1 MSLYR
6 RMRNRAFLTSSL
18 AAMNA
23 VSVNAHAACSPDPT
37 ISGGQTICSGTDSD
51 GLSVTTATNILVQSG
66 ALVLPGTG
74 SASITLASIDS
85 LRVFGT
91 VDGNGVDGVLI
102 TNTAPYW
109 GMLDPYVGAS
119 PIYGQWGWIYP
130 GAVASITVD
139 AGATISGA
147 SAIKLAQRL
156 DNSQGNILLTLDNL
170 GTLTG
175 TAGPALVMQA
185 GTSINY
191 MRNYAT
197 GMIGG
202 ISGKFGSLINDGII
216 DGGAVSA
223 IQTTG
228 NGPITNQGTIRST
241 SESAAISLQ
250 YSSIS
255 NTGLIA
261 NYGSGAAILASGAL
275 YLDNRGDIVGSIR
288 ISGSQAST
296 IDTSQGT
303 VSGDIIF
310 GTGND
315 LFYGGAYDP
324 LLGRFA
330 NVTGMVDGGAGIDT
344 VAVILTQNSALN
356 STNTPL
362 NFERFQ
368 FTLDNNARVEL
379 NDGFNLDYGISLG
392 GTGTLIINR
401 DATSEGPLVTAL
413 YSYPSTIGLINNGNL
428 TAKMANV
435 NTFAV
440 TLGNLGIAE
449 NTGTITAIE
458 GAGVQMSTIYGGS
471 DTGFANNGTIIA
483 DGTGLALSSST
494 FTNSGT
500 IHSNKGIAV
509 VTSYTPA
516 GGNNVNSGTLEGHTA
531 GVRLDSAS
539 FINSG
544 TISASSG
551 LGVNLGYYA
560 RFDNEESGVVTGTTA
575 AIGVSGYSYQTIIRN
590 AGVFNGDVR
599 LANGGGYDS
608 STDIFIDNGG
618 TVNGNLLLGGGDD
631 YLITDLAQQGN
642 LAGVTG
648 SIDAGTGFDTIRY
661 RVNSDIATALV
672 APAGFDAVGFELT
685 GGQTLDLQSVA
696 AQNLALAIG
705 GKGKANINAGLNQID
720 HVVLD
725 LAPLTTAQLV
735 GDSSTLRN
743 KLIVTSKGD
752 ISLTSNNGYA
762 YGLAAVNAGTATFEN
777 AGTISVTSSGGW
789 YQPSAITGGTLVTTN
804 GGIVLDGATG
814 ISGATRLINS
824 GTIEQASNARS
835 SDAIIGVS
843 SIENS
848 GTISVDGM
856 AITGYG
862 FFSSATKV
870 ENSGLIESRAGIAIN
885 SSYTSIIN
893 QASGTIRGQAMA
905 IYGESGMLV
914 LNAGMIEGDVILGS
928 PYGWYGSRSTYVA
941 NGGTLNGNLRFGS
954 PSDVLLTQ
962 EGVTGVSGSIDAG
975 DGFDLFGRFYT
986 ANASTAIGS
995 ALPASFEGELVESI
1009 GSNTIVTLTGSD
1021 GGHGLQIAGD
1031 GQIVNRATIG
1041 GPLTAT
1047 YDASVATD
1055 GIGVLSSFINEGT
1068 LDGGFSGVVQS
1079 FTNKGMINGPVD
1091 LGLEDATARNEGTIN
1106 GDVRL
1111 SNGNARF
1118 VEDLSAQIN
1127 GLVYGGS
1134 GDDTAL
1140 LDIGGG
1146 GTLGATS
1153 FEKFLEFEHFG
1164 VTGSGPIATQG
1175 VLQIDTLQLDGWFE
1189 LQAGSTLQTLGPVA
1203 VTGSNGPDHLIN
1215 HGTIIGDVDLG
1226 DGDDRFNF
1234 YQGSSV
1240 SGTVS
1245 GGAGVNQLAL
1255 YYTDDDTRHAIDLS
1269 PYRQF
1274 QRLSLESGI
1283 GTLSGNVSF
1292 GHIDVN
1298 AGRLIGLAG
1307 STITAGNGITV
1318 ANGATFGSAGTVN
1331 GAISVNGTLSPG
1343 ASPGAMTVN
1352 GNVAL
1357 NAGSVTVF
1365 EMTPP
1370 VSDAIVINGK
1380 LTVATGST
1388 LQLTG
1393 ERPLTSGIVYDLITA
1408 SDGISGQFTT
1418 IDKAASV
1425 LGFIRQTSTAI
1436 QLWGQFQLPEGTNA
1450 QVARTVDYVNG
1461 LLIAGT
1467 ASAGLLAAAPTMV
1480 DGNGAANA
1488 QLFAHLNPEAY
1499 ASALQMGV
1507 ENGLTLSNALR
1518 SIAFDAPAENSGWFG
1533 FGQAFGA
1540 WRRLPGDSVTGV
1552 STANVKTSGLLG
1564 GFGYGTQDLN
1574 FGAFAGH
1581 IDTRQDI
1588 DAIGASNNADGIVA
1602 GVMAK
1607 ARSGNFDLSLAIAY
1621 DGSRADTKRSITST
1635 LDVRSHYRLR
1645 SWTADFVVG
1654 YRFAV
1659 GGGFSLKPQFG
1670 FTHVESKRGTLSE
1683 VGNTPFL
1690 LDVPGKILK
1699 ADFINSD
1706 LFFSTG
1712 GGQHIRPWFSAG
1724 LRHQLSSRL
1733 DSAAGRFMSNRET
1746 LSVLGVSRD
1755 KTLTTV
1761 NGGVALDILNNLT
1774 LSLSGRTEFGA
1785 ETSARSA
1792 MAGIRLIF

>member
-6 RMRNRAFLTSSL
+6 RMRNRAFLTSSI
-18 AAMNA
+18 AAMTA

-37 ISGGQTICSGTDSD
+37 IPGGQTICSGADSD
-51 GLSVTTATNILVQSG
+51 GLSVMTATNILVQSG

-74 SASITLASIDS
+74 STSVTLASINS
-85 LRVFGT
+85 LRVSGT

-109 GMLDPYVGAS
+109 GMLDPHAGAS

-130 GAVASITVD
+130 GAVASITAD

-156 DNSQGNILLTLDNL
+156 DNSQGNILLTLDNS

-197 GMIGG
+197 GVIGG

-216 DGGAVSA
+216 DGDARSA

-288 ISGSQAST
+288 VAGSQTSN
-296 IDTSQGT
+296 IDTSQGA

-310 GTGND
+310 GAGND
-315 LFYGGAYDP
+315 LFYGGTYDP

-330 NVTGMVDGGAGIDT
+330 NVTGTVDGGAGIDT
-344 VAVILTQNSALN
+344 VAVILTQNTTLN

-362 NFERFQ
+362 NFEQFQ
-368 FTLDNNARVEL
+368 FTLGNNARVEL

-413 YSYPSTIGLINNGNL
+413 YSYPSTINLINNGNL

-435 NTFAV
+435 NTFAI

-449 NTGTITAIE
+449 NTGTITAID

-471 DTGFANNGTIIA
+471 DTGFANKGTIIA
-483 DGTGLALSSST
+483 DGIGLALSSST

-516 GGNNVNSGTLEGHTA
+516 GSNNVNSGTLEGHTV

-551 LGVNLGYYA
+551 LGVSLGYYA
-560 RFDNEESGVVTGTTA
+560 RFDNEESGAVTGTTA
-575 AIGVSGYSYQTIIRN
+575 AIGVAGYSYQTIIRN
-590 AGVFNGDVR
+590 AGVFNGDVH

-608 STDIFIDNGG
+608 STDIFVDNGG

-631 YLITDLAQQGN
+631 YLITDLARQGN

-648 SIDAGTGFDTIRY
+648 SIDAGIGFDTIRY

-672 APAGFDAVGFELT
+672 APAGFEAVSFELT
-685 GGQTLDLQSVA
+685 GDQSLDLQSA
-696 AQNLALAIG
+696 APQNLALAIG
-705 GKGKANINAGLNQID
+705 GKGKATINADLSQTD

-725 LAPLTTAQLV
+725 MAPLTTAQLV
-735 GDSSTLRN
+735 GDGSTLRN
-743 KLIVTSKGD
+743 ELLVTSKGD

-777 AGTISVTSSGGW
+777 AGTISVTGSGGW
-789 YQPSAITGGTLVTTN
+789 YQPSAIMGGTLVTNN
-804 GGIVLDGATG
+804 GGIVLDGASG
-814 ISGATRLINS
+814 ISGAIRLINN
-824 GTIEQASNARS
+824 GTIEQASNAHS
-835 SDAIIGVS
+835 SDAITGVS

-848 GTISVDGM
+848 GTISVDRS

-885 SSYTSIIN
+885 SSYTSIVN
-893 QASGTIRGQAMA
+893 QASGTIRGQTTA
-905 IYGESGMLV
+905 IYGDSGMSIV
-914 LNAGMIEGDVILGS
+914 NVGTIDGDVVLGS

-941 NGGTLNGNLRFGS
+941 NGGTLNGDLRFGS
-954 PSDVLLTQ
+954 ASDVLLTQ
-962 EGVTGVSGSIDAG
+962 EGVTGVNGSIDAG
-975 DGFDLFGRFYT
+975 DGLDLFGRFYT
-986 ANASTAIGS
+986 ANASTAIGGT
-995 ALPASFEGELVESI
+995 LPASFEGELVESV

-1021 GGHGLQIAGD
+1021 GGRGLQIAGD

-1041 GPLTAT
+1041 GLLTGT

-1055 GIGVLSSFINEGT
+1055 GIGVLSFFINEGT
-1068 LDGGFSGVVQS
+1068 LDGGFSGIVQS
-1079 FTNKGMINGPVD
+1079 FTNKGVINGPVE
-1091 LGLEDATARNEGTIN
+1091 LGLENATARNKGTIN

-1111 SNGNARF
+1111 SSGDERF
-1118 VEDLSAQIN
+1118 IQKLSTQIN
-1127 GLVYGGS
+1127 GLVYAGS
-1134 GDDTAL
+1134 GNDTVL
-1140 LDIGGG
+1140 LEMGGVR
-1146 GTLGATS
+1146 TLDATS

-1164 VTGSGPIATQG
+1164 VTGSDPVATQG
-1175 VLQIDTLQLDGWFE
+1175 VLQINTLQLDGRFE

-1203 VTGSNGPDHLIN
+1203 ATGSNGADHLIN
-1215 HGTIIGDVDLG
+1215 HGTIVGDVDLG
-1226 DGDDRFNF
+1226 DGDDRFDF

-1245 GGAGVNQLAL
+1245 GGADVNQLAL
-1255 YYTDDDTRHAIDLS
+1255 YYTDDDMRHAIDLS

-1274 QRLSLESGI
+1274 QRLALESGI

-1292 GHIDVN
+1292 NHIDVN

-1307 STITAGNGITV
+1307 STITAANGITV
-1318 ANGATFGSAGTVN
+1318 ANDATFGSAGTVN

-1343 ASPGAMTVN
+1343 ASPGTMTVN
-1352 GNVAL
+1352 GHVAL
-1357 NAGSVTVF
+1357 NAGSVAVF
-1365 EMTPP
+1365 EMTPT
-1370 VSDAIVINGK
+1370 VSDAIVIHGK
-1380 LTVATGST
+1380 LTIATGAT

-1393 ERPLTSGIVYDLITA
+1393 ERPLTPGIVYDLITA

-1436 QLWGQFQLPEGTNA
+1436 QLLGQFQLPASANA

-1461 LLIAGT
+1461 LLITGI
-1467 ASAGLLAAAPTMV
+1467 ASVGLLADAPAMV
-1480 DGNGAANA
+1480 HGNGTANA
-1488 QLFAHLNPEAY
+1488 RLFARLSPEAY

-1507 ENGLTLSNALR
+1507 ENGLALSNALR
-1518 SIAFDAPAENSGWFG
+1518 SIAFDAPAEKSGWFG

-1552 STANVKTSGLLG
+1552 STANVKTNGLLG

-1581 IDTRQDI
+1581 IDTRQNI
-1588 DAIGASNNADGIVA
+1588 GAIGASNNANGIVA

-1607 ARSGNFDLSLAIAY
+1607 ARSGNFDLSLAIGY
-1621 DGSRADTKRSITST
+1621 DGSKADTKRGITSAK
-1635 LDVRSHYRLR
+1635 DASSHYRLH
-1645 SWTADFVVG
+1645 SWTTDFVAG

-1659 GGGFSLKPQFG
+1659 GNGFSLRPQFG
-1670 FTHVESKRGTLSE
+1670 FTHIESKRGTLSE
-1683 VGNTPFL
+1683 IGNTPFL
-1690 LDVPGKILK
+1690 LDVYDKTLK
-1699 ADFINSD
+1699 ADFISGN
-1706 LFFSTG
+1706 LFFGTDEG
-1712 GGQHIRPWFSAG
+1712 KRMCPWLSAG
-1724 LRHQLSSRL
+1724 LRHQLN
-1733 DSAAGRFMSNRET
+1733 GRFDAAKGAFVGNSEVF
-1746 LSVLGVSRD
+1746 SVPGAKRD
-1755 KTLTTV
+1755 KTLATI
-1761 NGGVALDILNNLT
+1761 NGGVALDIINNLT
-1774 LSLSGRTEFGA
+1774 FSLSGRTEFGA
-1785 ETSARSA
+1785 ETSGRSA
-1792 MAGIRLIF
+1792 MAGIRFIF